1 MNTVYLSIGTNM
13 GNRTANLELVHTLI
27 SRNIGI
33 VSKESS
39 IYETEAWGVENQ
51 QSYYNQVLCV
61 KTALEP
67 MILLHK
73 CQVIEQKMGR
83 VRLQKW
89 EPRVIDIDILSF
101 NESAIK
107 EEGLDIPHPLLQ
119 ERNFVLKPLCEIANT
134 WEHPV
139 LNKRAEELLEIC
151 TDESSVILL
160 ELAD

>member
-13 GNRTANLELVHTLI
+13 GNRAANLELVHSLI

-39 IYETEAWGVENQ
+39 IYETAAWGVENQ
-51 QSYYNQVLCV
+51 EDYYNQVLCV

-67 MILLHK
+67 TVLLHK

-83 VRLQKW
+83 VRMLKW
-89 EPRVIDIDILSF
+89 EPRIIDIDILFF
-101 NESAIK
+101 NDLVLQEK
-107 EEGLDIPHPLLQ
+107 ELKIPHPLLQ
-119 ERNFVLKPLCEIANT
+119 ERNFVLKPLCEIAME
-134 WEHPV
+134 WKHPE
-139 LNKRAEELLEIC
+139 LNKTVQELLEIC
-151 TDESSVILL
+151 TDDTSAVLL